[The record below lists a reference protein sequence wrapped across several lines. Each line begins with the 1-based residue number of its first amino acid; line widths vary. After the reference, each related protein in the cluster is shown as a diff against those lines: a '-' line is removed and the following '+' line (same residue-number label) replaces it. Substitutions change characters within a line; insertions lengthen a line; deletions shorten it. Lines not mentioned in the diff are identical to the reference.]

1 MKIIKSAQAQN
12 IQQAPSPQVPV
23 QQQSIQQAPV
33 QQQPIQNQNI
43 LPNKQP
49 LNRELIKNLLNQYK
63 NNLSNLIGNIDRL
76 DDNIIEIK
84 LAQLNKNMQ
93 LLIKSATVGSRQM
106 QIAPQQAAQQTTQM
120 LGNVSR

>member
-1 MKIIKSAQAQN
+1 MKIIKSAQAGN
-12 IQQAPSPQVPV
+12 IQQAPVQQAPSPQVPV
-23 QQQSIQQAPV
+23 QQQSIPQV
-33 QQQPIQNQNI
+33 PIQNQNI

-63 NNLSNLIGNIDRL
+63 NNLSNLIGNVDRL
-76 DDNIIEIK
+76 DDNIIEIQ

-106 QIAPQQAAQQTTQM
+106 QIAPQQATQQTTQM
-120 LGNVSR
+120 LNNVPK

>member
-1 MKIIKSAQAQN
+1 MKIIKSAQAGN
-12 IQQAPSPQVPV
+12 IQQATSPQVPV
-23 QQQSIQQAPV
+23 QQQS
-33 QQQPIQNQNI
+33 IQNQNI

-76 DDNIIEIK
+76 DDNIIEIQ

-120 LGNVSR
+120 LGNMPK